1 MEETIQADIK
11 MLPTDDEMNAR
22 LGVFQD
28 TGNLILR
35 DGKDIPQGIPLH
47 VYLVHTDNSI
57 TLDKREYV
65 YINRTQTVEVLTPEL
80 FNKFRSNHEQV
91 QKVIAST
98 DEKLGLPVITDELL
112 VSMVEVSRSD
122 LSLDMR
128 VNIPVERTVCANCGE
143 PKDDHNYRH
152 MFVPKIT
159 PAKNKYFA
167 QL

>member
-35 DGKDIPQGIPLH
+35 DKNDIPQGIPLH
-47 VYLVHTDNSI
+47 VYLVHNDNSI
-57 TLDKREYV
+57 ALDKREYV
-65 YINRTQTVEVLTPEL
+65 YVSRTQTIEVLTPTL
-80 FNKFRSNHEQV
+80 FNKFRNNQEQV

-98 DEKLGLPVITDELL
+98 DTKLGLPVITDELL
-112 VSMVEVSRSD
+112 VDMVEISRND

-128 VNIPVERTVCANCGE
+128 VNIPVERTSCANCGK
-143 PKDDHNYRH
+143 PKDDHNCRH
-152 MFVPKIT
+152 PFIPKIT
-159 PAKNKYFA
+159 PAKNKYFK
-167 QL
+167 